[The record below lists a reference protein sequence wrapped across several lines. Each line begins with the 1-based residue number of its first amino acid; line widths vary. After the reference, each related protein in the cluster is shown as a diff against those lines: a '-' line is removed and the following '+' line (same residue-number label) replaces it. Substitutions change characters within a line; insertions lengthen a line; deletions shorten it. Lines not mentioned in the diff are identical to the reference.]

1 MEKALE
7 IIAKGRVQR
16 VGYRRFVLDVA
27 QDLALAG
34 DIRNMSDGSASIFV
48 QGEEDKLKTFLEL
61 INKPPEPARISY
73 LEVSEAAIKPKVKGF
88 SIIYGRLADELQ
100 EGFGAMQAEFR
111 DYRNEFRDYR
121 SEFSSFAQRTDN
133 NLKSLN
139 DKIDVF
145 SNTTDANF
153 KELDKKHGEISAKLS
168 DILNSLTEQSKR
180 SQEMLE
186 EMRSESRK
194 TAESLDESLRLLREA
209 VERLPKASG

>member
-111 DYRNEFRDYR
+111 DYR